1 MGNIFEAIMEYNR
14 MTDLE
19 TIKRLEKT
27 LNLNREK
34 NEKPRKLHRSKRQI
48 KRSTERPSKLLW
60 LLVK

>member
-1 MGNIFEAIMEYNR
+1 MGNIFEAIMEINR

-34 NEKPRKLHRSKRQI
+34 NEKPRKLHRSKRQT
-48 KRSTERPSKLLW
+48 KGSTERPSK
-60 LLVK
+60 